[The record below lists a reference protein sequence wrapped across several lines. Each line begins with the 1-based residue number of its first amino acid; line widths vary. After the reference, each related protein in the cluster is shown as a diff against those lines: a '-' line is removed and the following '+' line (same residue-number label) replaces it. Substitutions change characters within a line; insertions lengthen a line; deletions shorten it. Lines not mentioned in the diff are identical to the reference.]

1 MPIKSVTVR
10 VPAKVNLQLS
20 VGPRESDGYHQLVTV
35 FQAISIFDEVTV
47 KIGEQASGINLTVSG
62 EQVHGVPTDSS
73 NLVVKAAELIADK
86 FEIDIDVS
94 IDIKKSIPV
103 AGGMAGGSADAA
115 AVIVAIDELYSLDM
129 TREEMH
135 SIASQLGSDVP
146 FLLSGGTAIGQGR
159 GDQLTAALS
168 RGTYHW
174 VLALSSVGLSTP
186 AVYSECDR
194 LRQGL
199 DISEPQISDAL
210 MQALLTAD
218 PSNVGKLLVNDLQ
231 PAACSLRPALRLI
244 LDVGQEYGALGA
256 IVSGSG
262 PTVAFLVSDEEHGLD
277 LAVALSASGV
287 VGSVTRAFGP
297 VHGAKVIESH

>member
-35 FQAISIFDEVTV
+35 FQAISIFDDLTI
-47 KIGEQASGINLTVSG
+47 KIGEQGSGVKLTVSG
-62 EQVHGVPTDSS
+62 DQTHGVPTDAS
-73 NLVVKAAELIADK
+73 NLVVKAVELIADK
-86 FEIDIDVS
+86 LEIDIDVS

-115 AVIVAIDELYSLDM
+115 ATIVAIDELYSLDM

-135 SIASQLGSDVP
+135 AIAAQLGSDVP

-186 AVYSECDR
+186 AVYGECDR

-199 DISEPQISDAL
+199 DISEPQISDVL
-210 MQALLTAD
+210 MQALLSAD
-218 PSNVGKLLVNDLQ
+218 PSQVGKLLVNDLQ

-287 VGSVTRAFGP
+287 VGSVTRAYGP

>member
-1 MPIKSVTVR
+1 

-47 KIGEQASGINLTVSG
+47 KIGEQGTGINLNVSG
-62 EQVHGVPTDSS
+62 DQIHGVPTDST
-73 NLVVKAAELIADK
+73 NLVVKAIELIADK
-86 FEIDIDVS
+86 FELDIDVS
-94 IDIKKSIPV
+94 VDIKKSIPV

-115 AVIVAIDELYSLDM
+115 AAIVAIDELYSLEM

-135 SIASQLGSDVP
+135 SIAAQLGSDVP

-199 DISEPQISDAL
+199 DISDPQISDAL

-297 VHGAKVIESH
+297 VHGAKVIDSH

>member
-47 KIGEQASGINLTVSG
+47 KIGEQGTGINLSVSG
-62 EQVHGVPTDSS
+62 DQIHGVPTDST
-73 NLVVKAAELIADK
+73 NLVVNAIELIAEK
-86 FEIDIDVS
+86 FELDIDVS
-94 IDIKKSIPV
+94 VDIKKSIPV

-115 AVIVAIDELYSLDM
+115 AAIVAIDELYSLEM

-135 SIASQLGSDVP
+135 SIAAQLGSDVP

-199 DISEPQISDAL
+199 DISDPQISDAL

-218 PSNVGKLLVNDLQ
+218 PANVGKLLVNDLQ

-297 VHGAKVIESH
+297 VHGAKVIDSH

>member
-47 KIGEQASGINLTVSG
+47 KIGEQGTGINLSVSG
-62 EQVHGVPTDSS
+62 DQIHGVPTDST
-73 NLVVKAAELIADK
+73 NLVVKAIELIADK
-86 FEIDIDVS
+86 FELDIDVS
-94 IDIKKSIPV
+94 VDIKKSIPV

-115 AVIVAIDELYSLDM
+115 AAIVAIDELYSLEM

-135 SIASQLGSDVP
+135 SIAAQLGSDVP

-199 DISEPQISDAL
+199 DISDPQISDAL

-218 PSNVGKLLVNDLQ
+218 PANVGKLLINDLQ

-297 VHGAKVIESH
+297 VHGAKVIDSH

>member
-1 MPIKSVTVR
+1 VPIKSVTVR

-47 KIGEQASGINLTVSG
+47 KIGEQRTGINLTVAG
-62 EQVHGVPTDSS
+62 DQIHGVPTDST
-73 NLVVKAAELIADK
+73 NLVVKAIELIADK
-86 FEIDIDVS
+86 FELDIDVS
-94 IDIKKSIPV
+94 VDVKKSIPV

-115 AVIVAIDELYSLDM
+115 AAIVAIDELYSIEM

-135 SIASQLGSDVP
+135 SIAAQLGSDVP

-199 DISEPQISDAL
+199 DISDPQISDAL

>member
-10 VPAKVNLQLS
+10 VPSKVNLQLS

-35 FQAISIFDEVTV
+35 FQAISIFDDVTI
-47 KIGEQASGINLTVSG
+47 KIADQGAGINLSVSG
-62 EQVHGVPTDSS
+62 DQIHGVPTDSS
-73 NLVVKAAELIADK
+73 NLVVKAAELIMKK
-86 FEIDIDVS
+86 FEIEIDAS

-115 AVIVAIDELYSLDM
+115 AAIVAINELYDLEM

-135 SIASQLGSDVP
+135 EIASQLGSDVP

-186 AVYSECDR
+186 AVYNECDR

-210 MQALLTAD
+210 MQSLLSAD
-218 PSNVGKLLVNDLQ
+218 PKAVGNLLVNDLQ
-231 PAACSLRPALRLI
+231 QAACSLRPALRLI

-287 VGSVTRAFGP
+287 VGSVTRAYGP

>member
-35 FQAISIFDEVTV
+35 FQAISIFDDVTV
-47 KIGEQASGINLTVSG
+47 KIGEQGTGINLSVSG
-62 EQVHGVPTDSS
+62 DQIHGVPTDAS
-73 NLVVKAAELIADK
+73 NLVVKAAELIANK
-86 FEIDIDVS
+86 FEIDIDAS

-115 AVIVAIDELYSLDM
+115 AAIVAIDDLYDLNM
-129 TREEMH
+129 TRDEMH
-135 SIASQLGSDVP
+135 EIASQLGSDVP
-146 FLLSGGTAIGQGR
+146 FLLSGGTSIGQGR

-210 MQALLTAD
+210 MQALLSAD
-218 PSNVGKLLVNDLQ
+218 PSAVGKLLVNDLQ
-231 PAACSLRPALRLI
+231 PAACSLRPALRLF

-287 VGSVTRAFGP
+287 VGSVTRAYGP

>member
-1 MPIKSVTVR
+1 VPIKSVTVR

-62 EQVHGVPTDSS
+62 DQVHGVPTDSS
-73 NLVVKAAELIADK
+73 NLVVKAAELIANK

-115 AVIVAIDELYSLDM
+115 AALVAIDELYSLDM

>member
-1 MPIKSVTVR
+1 VPIKSVTVR

-62 EQVHGVPTDSS
+62 DQVHGVPTDSS
-73 NLVVKAAELIADK
+73 NLVVKAAELIANR

-115 AVIVAIDELYSLDM
+115 AAIVAIDELYSLDM